1 MLGWGWGR
9 MLGSHTTAVRMG
21 EAALGPQ
28 GSAGWGEVREGDD
41 GP

>member
-9 MLGSHTTAVRMG
+9 MLGSHIAAVRVG
-21 EAALGPQ
+21 EAALGPL
-28 GSAGWGEVREGDD
+28 GSAGWGEAQEGDD